1 MLRKRRGLVYL
12 CDPDPELDLRESGV
26 PKLPFVLPLACRGRG
41 KFLCFLKVLGV
52 EGGYVSSISSSAPGG
67 GTMYSTS
74 GMAMVDMMLRGGDG
88 SAAVILFKETVLCAE
103 RRRL

>member
-1 MLRKRRGLVYL
+1 
-12 CDPDPELDLRESGV
+12 
-26 PKLPFVLPLACRGRG
+26 
-41 KFLCFLKVLGV
+41 
-52 EGGYVSSISSSAPGG
+52 
-67 GTMYSTS
+67 MYSTS